1 MGNQRHSPLGR
12 QRGGRVA
19 KADSGKKWGARSGN
33 ADAGPGANVSRRA
46 MRSCVAGRVRKQEGS
61 GLPHPGHSQERLTRS
76 IFASAGASPCGSPVS
91 SAARRSASNSRTR
104 DKPSRAVRAGPVGAM
119 RPITI
124 DQTNRPPPRQPA
136 ARAG

>member
-61 GLPHPGHSQERLTRS
+61 GLPHPGHSQ
-76 IFASAGASPCGSPVS
+76 APGAADPLDFRQRG
-91 SAARRSASNSRTR
+91 
-104 DKPSRAVRAGPVGAM
+104 
-119 RPITI
+119 
-124 DQTNRPPPRQPA
+124 RQPLRVA
-136 ARAG
+136 SQFRRKAVSVELTHARQAELCEQGQLGRCGQ

>member
-61 GLPHPGHSQERLTRS
+61 GLPHPDHGQARQERLTRS
-76 IFASAGASPCGSPVS
+76 IFASADASLRVASQFRRKAVSVELTHARQAELCEQGQLGRCG
-91 SAARRSASNSRTR
+91 
-104 DKPSRAVRAGPVGAM
+104 
-119 RPITI
+119 
-124 DQTNRPPPRQPA
+124 Q
-136 ARAG
+136 